1 MQPQQKE
8 SDYRKMRP
16 DQPPELTRM
25 TLQVAALSALIAAS
39 FWIIRPFM
47 AAILWA
53 ITGAIATWPL
63 LLRMQSWLGG
73 KRSLAVTLMSVILLL
88 TLVAP
93 FYIAIKTITDNIEE
107 IANWSKSIKT
117 LTLPGPPAWVGAL
130 PVVGANL
137 AARWKELA
145 AAGPEQI
152 SAYLSPIAHAVG
164 FWFLSQVGNL
174 GLLLVQFVLTIIIIS
189 ILYINAETA
198 GRGAESFARRLAGPE
213 GEKATLLAVQAV
225 RGVALGIV
233 VTAILQSILVGIGLA
248 LAGVPFA
255 ALLTAVTLILA
266 LAQIGPVPLLI
277 GAVIWV
283 YSKSGVIW
291 GTGFLLWSTFCG
303 TLDNFLR
310 PLLIKRSADI
320 PLPLIVA
327 GVIGGLIAFGVI
339 GLFIGPVV
347 LAVAHTLLID
357 WMSEN
362 EVASD
367 PANQNVAGSDGV
379 DLGR

>member
-1 MQPQQKE
+1 VQPQQKE
-8 SDYRKMRP
+8 TDYKKMEPDRP
-16 DQPPELTRM
+16 PDLTRM
-25 TLQVAALSALIAAS
+25 TLQVVALSVLIAAS
-39 FWIIRPFM
+39 FWIIRPFL

-53 ITGAIATWPL
+53 TTGVIATWPL
-63 LLRMQSWLGG
+63 LLHLQSWLGG
-73 KRSLAVTLMSVILLL
+73 KRSFAVALMSTMLLL
-88 TLVAP
+88 ILVAP
-93 FYIAIKTITDNIEE
+93 FYLAIATIINNIEV
-107 IANWSKSIKT
+107 IANWSKSIAT
-117 LTLPGPPAWVGAL
+117 LTLPPPPAWVHTL

-137 AARWKELA
+137 AAYWKQLA
-145 AAGPEQI
+145 AAGPGQI

-164 FWFLSQVGNL
+164 LWFLGQVGNL
-174 GLLLVQFVLTIIIIS
+174 GLLLVQFVLTLIIIS
-189 ILYINAETA
+189 ILYANAETA

-213 GEKATLLAVQAV
+213 GAKATLLAVQAV
-225 RGVALGIV
+225 RGIALGIV

-283 YSKSGVIW
+283 YSKSGAVW
-291 GTGFLLWSTFCG
+291 GTGFLLWAIFCVTF
-303 TLDNFLR
+303 DSFLR
-310 PLLIKRSADI
+310 PFLIKRSADI
-320 PLPLIVA
+320 PLPIIVA

-362 EVASD
+362 EVTPS
-367 PANQNVAGSDGV
+367 PANQNVTSSDDV
-379 DLGR
+379 

>member
-1 MQPQQKE
+1 
-8 SDYRKMRP
+8 MRP
-16 DQPPELTRM
+16 DGPPELTRM
-25 TLQVAALSALIAAS
+25 TLQVVALSALITAS
-39 FWIIRPFM
+39 FWIIRPFL

-53 ITGAIATWPL
+53 ATGAIATWPL
-63 LLRMQSWLGG
+63 LLRVQSWLGG
-73 KRSLAVTLMSVILLL
+73 KRSLAVALMTTMLLL
-88 TLVAP
+88 ILVAP
-93 FYIAIKTITDNIEE
+93 FYLAIATIIGNIEE
-107 IANWSKSIKT
+107 IANWSKSIAT
-117 LTLPGPPAWVGAL
+117 LTLPPPPAWVNEI

-137 AARWKELA
+137 AGYWQQLA
-145 AAGPEQI
+145 AAGPAEI
-152 SAYLSPIAHAVG
+152 SAHLSPIAHAVG
-164 FWFLSQVGNL
+164 PWLLGQVGNL
-174 GLLLVQFVLTIIIIS
+174 GLLLVQFVLTVIIIS
-189 ILYINAETA
+189 VLYANAETA

-266 LAQIGPVPLLI
+266 LVQIGPLPLLI

-283 YSKSGVIW
+283 YLKSGAVW
-291 GTGFLLWSTFCG
+291 GTGFLLWAIFCG
-303 TLDNFLR
+303 ILDNFLR
-310 PLLIKRSADI
+310 PFLIKRSADI

-362 EVASD
+362 EVSPS
-367 PANQNVAGSDGV
+367 PANRNVTSSDNT
-379 DLGR
+379 

>member
-1 MQPQQKE
+1 
-8 SDYRKMRP
+8 
-16 DQPPELTRM
+16 M

-291 GTGFLLWSTFCG
+291 GTGFLLWSIFCG

-367 PANQNVAGSDGV
+367 SANQNVTGSDGV